1 MMVAMAVAEV
11 VGMEEDVA
19 VAGEEAMEEVVDGVE
34 EEEDMEGRT
43 MATEVVDISL
53 KKYQPLIYKVHQE

>member
-1 MMVAMAVAEV
+1 
-11 VGMEEDVA
+11 

>member
-11 VGMEEDVA
+11 VGREEDVA

-43 MATEVVDISL
+43 MATEVVDIS
-53 KKYQPLIYKVHQE
+53 